1 MPPLI
6 IEDLPKSIRETK
18 SALRSS
24 LAERAEV
31 FRDLEAEIRRQV
43 QAIVDERASL
53 RSVIPEIPYADIAAG
68 RVSPQTVAL
77 IRQRGAC
84 VVRGT
89 FDSAQARAWDDQVG
103 AYVTENNLDE
113 RLAHAAEDKYFGTLA
128 SSKPQIYGIYWS
140 RPQIEARQSESLTNV
155 RVFLNRLWKTESNG
169 VQHFD
174 PGRTPVYAD
183 RIRRRPPASSS
194 LGLSPHVD
202 GGSVERWLDSNFR
215 QVYRHVFSG
224 NWREYDP
231 FDAAWRT
238 DTREIPSAAVCSMY
252 RTFQGWTA
260 LTPQGKGDGTLQL
273 VPIANAMAYLLLR
286 AIQDDVPDDS
296 LCGALAG
303 RALSCD
309 PKYHAPL
316 YDAVSSIPHMEPGD
330 TVFWHC
336 DLIHAVENE
345 HNGKGYSNVMY
356 IASTP
361 WCAKNSAYLARQL
374 PAFLAGKTPPDFA
387 SDDFEVNFKGRATES
402 DLTPLGRSQFGFSEA
417 RAAS

>member
-6 IEDLPKSIRETK
+6 VEDLSKSVRETK
-18 SALRSS
+18 SRLRDALPD
-24 LAERAEV
+24 RAEV
-31 FRDLEAEIRRQV
+31 FREFEKQIRAQVEEIVAEREAGRP
-43 QAIVDERASL
+43 
-53 RSVIPEIPYADIAAG
+53 VIPEIAYADIAAG
-68 RVSPQTVAL
+68 SVSPQMTSLVK
-77 IRQRGAC
+77 QRGAC
-84 VVRGT
+84 VVRRV
-89 FDSAQARAWDDQVG
+89 FDPAQARGWDDQIG

-113 RLAHAAEDKYFGTLA
+113 RLEHRAEDKYFGTLA

-140 RPQIEARQSESLTNV
+140 KPQVEARQSEPLTNV
-155 RVFLNRLWKTESNG
+155 RVFLNRLWRTESNG

-174 PGRTPVYAD
+174 PNRVPVYAD
-183 RIRRRPPASSS
+183 RIRRRPPASAS

-202 GGSVERWLDSNFR
+202 GGSVERWLDPNFR
-215 QVYRHVFSG
+215 NVYRHVFSG

-238 DTREIPSAAVCSMY
+238 ATCEIPSAAVCSMY

-286 AIQDDVPDDS
+286 AIQDDVPEDS
-296 LCGALAG
+296 LCGALPG

-309 PKYHAPL
+309 PKYHSLL

-361 WCAKNSAYLARQL
+361 WCEKNSEYLEREL

-387 SDDFEVNFKGRATES
+387 ADDFEVNFKGRATVD
-402 DLTPLGRSQFGFSEA
+402 DLTPLGRSQFGMTSS
-417 RAAS
+417 RSAS